1 MVPFSPYFHQH
12 LLFCVF
18 LIMAILTGMRW
29 YLIVILICASL
40 MISDCWASFTY
51 LLVICMSLLKK
62 CLFRTPAHLL
72 IGLFGFLLLSY
83 INSLY
88 ILDNNPLSDKWF
100 KNIFSH
106 SVDCLFILLMVSFAV
121 QKLLSLIR
129 SHLFIFAFV
138 SFALG
143 DRIINILLWF
153 MSKSVLPLLSCRRA
167 RHSSTHQEAWTSL

>member
-62 CLFRTPAHLL
+62 CLFRTSAHLL

-88 ILDNNPLSDKWF
+88 ILDNNPLLDISF
-100 KNIFSH
+100 ANVFSH
-106 SVDCLFILLMVSFAV
+106 SVSCLFVSLMVYIAV
-121 QKLLSLIR
+121 QKLLSLSR
-129 SHLFIFAFV
+129 THLFTFAFV
-138 SFALG
+138 SLAQG
-143 DRIINILLWF
+143 DRSQKILLRP
-153 MSKSVLPLLSCRRA
+153 MSRSTAHIFFQEFYSFRSC
-167 RHSSTHQEAWTSL
+167 T